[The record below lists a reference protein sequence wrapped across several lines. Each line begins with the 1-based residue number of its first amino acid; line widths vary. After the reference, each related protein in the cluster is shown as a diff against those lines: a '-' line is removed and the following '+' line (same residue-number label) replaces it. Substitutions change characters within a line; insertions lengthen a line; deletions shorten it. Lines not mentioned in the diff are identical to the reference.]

1 MTSLSLF
8 TDTATKPDAFTV
20 AGVAVRQDAQGRF
33 CLNDLHK
40 AAGGENRHRPSL
52 WADNQQAKDLIA
64 EINLE
69 AGIPAL
75 ESVHG
80 GASQGTYVCKELVYA
95 YAMWV
100 SASFHLKVIRAYDS
114 MVQAKAGTL
123 VATAFSAPATPL
135 GQDLEALQILA
146 NWLNVAPSGQIGMAR
161 VALQH
166 HAPHLLPALPGYAV
180 DAPKVQ
186 GMATTGSSEPAF
198 SVSHLLKE
206 HGITIAAAKFNSI
219 LQDAGLLE
227 KRTRKSTSAASGSK
241 SFWVITDKGLAF
253 GKNAV
258 SDKSP
263 RETQPLWY
271 ESTFERLLKVVRDA
285 Y

>member
-1 MTSLSLF
+1 MNTLALF
-8 TDTATKPDAFTV
+8 TDTAAKPEAFTV
-20 AGVAVRQDAQGRF
+20 AGVAVRQDAHGRF

-64 EINLE
+64 EIE
-69 AGIPAL
+69 IGAGIPAL
-75 ESVHG
+75 VSNQRGME
-80 GASQGTYVCKELVYA
+80 QGTYVCKELVYA

-100 SASFHLKVIRAYDS
+100 SASFHLQVIRAYDD
-114 MVQAKAGTL
+114 MMQAKRTVPA
-123 VATAFSAPATPL
+123 APAPSTPL
-135 GQDLEALQILA
+135 AQDLEALQVLA

-166 HAPHLLPALPGYAV
+166 HAPHLLPALPGYAI
-180 DAPKVQ
+180 DAPKAQ
-186 GMATTGSSEPAF
+186 GMAATGSSEPAF
-198 SVSHLLKE
+198 SVSYLLKE
-206 HGITIAAAKFNSI
+206 HGLTITAAKFNSI

-258 SDKSP
+258 SDKNQ

-271 ESTFERLLKVVRDA
+271 ESTFERLLNVVRDA

>member
-1 MTSLSLF
+1 MNTLSLF
-8 TDTATKPDAFTV
+8 TDTATQPEAFTV
-20 AGVAVRQDAQGRF
+20 AGIAVRQDAQGRF

-64 EINLE
+64 EIE
-69 AGIPAL
+69 IGAGIPAL
-75 ESVHG
+75 VSNQRGIE
-80 GASQGTYVCKELVYA
+80 QGTYVCKELVYA

-100 SASFHLKVIRAYDS
+100 SASFHLQVIRAYDG
-114 MVQAKAGTL
+114 MAQAKRT
-123 VATAFSAPATPL
+123 APAEPAPSTPL
-135 GQDLEALQILA
+135 AQDLEALQILA
-146 NWLNVAPSGQIGMAR
+146 NWLRVAPSGQIGMAR
-161 VALQH
+161 VAVAH
-166 HAPHLLPALPGYAV
+166 HAPHLLPALPVYAI
-180 DAPKVQ
+180 DAPKAQ
-186 GMATTGSSEPAF
+186 GVVATVSSEPAF

-206 HGITIAAAKFNSI
+206 HGITITAAKFNSI

-227 KRTRKSTSAASGSK
+227 KRTRKSISAASGSK
-241 SFWVITDKGLAF
+241 SFWAVTDNGLAF
-253 GKNAV
+253 GKNV
-258 SDKSP
+258 TSDKNP

>member
-64 EINLE
+64 EIE
-69 AGIPAL
+69 IGAGIPAL
-75 ESVHG
+75 VSNQRGIE
-80 GASQGTYVCKELVYA
+80 QGTYVCKELVYA

-100 SASFHLKVIRAYDS
+100 SASFHLQVIRACDG
-114 MVQAKAGTL
+114 MAQAKRT
-123 VATAFSAPATPL
+123 APAEPAPSTPRA
-135 GQDLEALQILA
+135 QDLEALQILA
-146 NWLNVAPSGQIGMAR
+146 NWLRVAPSGQIGMAR
-161 VALQH
+161 VAVAH
-166 HAPHLLPALPGYAV
+166 HAPHLLPALPVYAI
-180 DAPKVQ
+180 DAPKAQ
-186 GMATTGSSEPAF
+186 GVVATVSSEPAF

-206 HGITIAAAKFNSI
+206 HGITITAAKFNSI

-227 KRTRKSTSAASGSK
+227 KRTRKSISAASGSK
-241 SFWVITDKGLAF
+241 SFWAVTDNGLAF
-253 GKNAV
+253 GKNV
-258 SDKSP
+258 TSDKNP

-271 ESTFERLLKVVRDA
+271 ASTFERLLKVVCDM